1 MRDRHARIS
10 REPASG
16 SEGEIGG
23 HPGYQKHTFV
33 TSFPALP
40 LSTYGL

>member
-1 MRDRHARIS
+1 MRTGTPGFRGS
-10 REPASG
+10 LPSG

-23 HPGYQKHTFV
+23 HPGYYEHKFV